1 MWEGW
6 EAGFMAFH
14 AFHTLSFPW
23 PALLYGSQL
32 TTTKCSKRAGLCYS
46 PSNCERIGPL
56 DDESTGALIAV
67 VAERRANAALRSSW
81 RLSDRISK
89 HGDETEALVHWLAT

>member
-1 MWEGW
+1 MLSTLCH
-6 EAGFMAFH
+6 FH
-14 AFHTLSFPW
+14 GLLCRIVASWQQPSVQNA
-23 PALLYGSQL
+23 PVCASPQAIVSALAL
-32 TTTKCSKRAGLCYS
+32 
-46 PSNCERIGPL
+46 N
-56 DDESTGALIAV
+56 DESTGALIAV